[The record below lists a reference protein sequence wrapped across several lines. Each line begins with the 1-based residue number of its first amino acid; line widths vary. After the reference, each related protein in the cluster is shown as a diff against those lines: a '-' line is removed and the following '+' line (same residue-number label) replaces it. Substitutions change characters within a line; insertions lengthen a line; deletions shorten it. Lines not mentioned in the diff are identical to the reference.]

1 VLEASSASF
10 IANRYG
16 LGDRATLAGP
26 VARGEL
32 GQVWRLI
39 TSSGTWAV
47 KEPFEPKSE
56 AESREEAEIQEI
68 ARDAGIPA
76 PGVLRSVG
84 GDVSLLV
91 GDLRICVFGWVDVL
105 ERDPN
110 IDSVAV
116 GRIVASIHR
125 VPFPEIRG
133 EDPWYHEPIADER
146 WEELTVDLKAAG
158 APFADELASY
168 RGELAVLGRL
178 VEPPNEL
185 QSCHRDLWADNLR
198 ATPDG
203 GLCVLDW
210 ENFGLV
216 DPSQE
221 LCLVLFEFGAGEAER
236 ARDVYRAYVETG
248 GPGRVTGRRTFSM
261 LIAQLGHIGEAGCK
275 QWLAAEDSS
284 PEREHAAA
292 WVGEFLAQPLSI
304 DAIDRILDAIRSR

>member
-1 VLEASSASF
+1 VLEVSHASF
-10 IANRYG
+10 IADRYA
-16 LGDRATLAGP
+16 LGDRATLTGP

-32 GQVWRLI
+32 GQVWRLT
-39 TSSGTWAV
+39 TSNGAWAV

-56 AESREEAEIQEI
+56 AESREEAEIQEV

-76 PGVLRSVG
+76 PGVLRSVD

-91 GDLRICVFGWVDVL
+91 GDLRICAFEWVDVL

-110 IDSVAV
+110 LDPVSV

-133 EDPWYHEPIADER
+133 EDPWYREPISGDR
-146 WEELTVDLKAAG
+146 WEELTDDLKAAE

-168 RGELAVLGRL
+168 RGELAVLGAL
-178 VEPPNEL
+178 VQPPTVL
-185 QSCHRDLWADNLR
+185 QTCHRDLWADNLR
-198 ATPDG
+198 PTPDG

-210 ENFGLV
+210 ENFGLA

-221 LCLVLFEFGAGEAER
+221 LCLVLFEFGTADAER
-236 ARDVYRAYVETG
+236 AQAIYKAYVETG

-261 LIAQLGHIGEAGCK
+261 LIAQLGHIGEAGCM
-275 QWLAAEDSS
+275 QWLTAEASS
-284 PEREHAAA
+284 PDREHAAA
-292 WVGEFLAQPLSI
+292 WVGEFLAQPLSL

>member
-1 VLEASSASF
+1 MLEASSASF
-10 IANRYG
+10 IAERYA
-16 LGDRATLAGP
+16 LGDRATLTGP

-39 TSSGTWAV
+39 TSNGTWAV

-56 AESREEAEIQEI
+56 AESREEAEIQGI
-68 ARDAGIPA
+68 AREAGIPV
-76 PGVLRSVG
+76 PGVIRSAD
-84 GDVSLLV
+84 GDVSLVV
-91 GDLRICVFGWVDVL
+91 GDVRICVFEWVDVL
-105 ERDPN
+105 ERDPGL
-110 IDSVAV
+110 DPVAV
-116 GRIVASIHR
+116 GRLVASIHR

-133 EDPWYHEPIADER
+133 EDPWYREPITNDR
-146 WEELTVDLKAAG
+146 WRELSDHLEAAR

-168 RGELAVLGRL
+168 RAELAALGAV
-178 VEPPNEL
+178 VEPPTVL
-185 QSCHRDLWADNLR
+185 QTCHRDLWADNLR

-210 ENFGLV
+210 ENFGLA

-236 ARDVYRAYVETG
+236 ARDIYRAYVETG

-275 QWLAAEDSS
+275 QWLTAEASS
-284 PEREHAAA
+284 PEREHAAT
-292 WVGEFLAQPLSI
+292 WVGEFLAQPLSS
-304 DAIDRILDAIRSR
+304 DAIARILDAIRSR

>member
-1 VLEASSASF
+1 MLEASSASF

-16 LGDRATLAGP
+16 LGDRATLIGP

-39 TSSGTWAV
+39 TSNGTWAV

-76 PGVLRSVG
+76 PGVLRLAD

-91 GDLRICVFGWVDVL
+91 DDLRICVFEWVDVL
-105 ERDPN
+105 ERDPTL
-110 IDSVAV
+110 DPVTV
-116 GRIVASIHR
+116 GRIVASIHK

-133 EDPWYHEPIADER
+133 EDPWYREPITGDR
-146 WEELTVDLKAAG
+146 WEELADDLKAAG
-158 APFADELASY
+158 APFADELDSY
-168 RGELAVLGRL
+168 RGELAVLGAL
-178 VEPPNEL
+178 VEPPTVL
-185 QSCHRDLWADNLR
+185 QTCHRDLWADNLR
-198 ATPDG
+198 GTPSG

-210 ENFGLV
+210 ENFGLA

-221 LCLVLFEFGAGEAER
+221 LCLVLFEFGAGKARR
-236 ARDVYRAYVETG
+236 ARDIYRAYVETG
-248 GPGRVTGRRTFSM
+248 GPGRVTGRHSFSM

-275 QWLAAEDSS
+275 QWLTAEASS
-284 PEREHAAA
+284 PEREHAAT

>member
-1 VLEASSASF
+1 VLEASSAPF

-16 LGDRATLAGP
+16 LGDRATLTGP

-32 GQVWRLI
+32 GQVWRLN
-39 TSSGTWAV
+39 TSNGTLAV

-56 AESREEAEIQEI
+56 AESREEAEIQEV
-68 ARDAGIPA
+68 ARDSGIPA
-76 PGVLRSVG
+76 PGVLRSAD

-91 GDLRICVFGWVDVL
+91 GDVRICVFEWVDVL
-105 ERDPN
+105 ERDPRL
-110 IDSVAV
+110 DPVSV
-116 GRIVASIHR
+116 GQIVASIHQ
-125 VPFPEIRG
+125 VPLPEIRG
-133 EDPWYHEPIADER
+133 EDPWYREPITSDR
-146 WEELTVDLKAAG
+146 WQELTDDLRAAR

-168 RGELAVLGRL
+168 RGELAVLGAL
-178 VEPPNEL
+178 VEPPTVL
-185 QSCHRDLWADNLR
+185 QTCHRDLWADNLR

-210 ENFGLV
+210 ENFGLA

-236 ARDVYRAYVETG
+236 ARDIYQAYVETG

-275 QWLAAEDSS
+275 QWLTAGASS
-284 PEREHAAA
+284 PEREHAAT
-292 WVGEFLAQPLSI
+292 WVGEFLGQPLSS
-304 DAIDRILDAIRSR
+304 DAIDRILDAILSR